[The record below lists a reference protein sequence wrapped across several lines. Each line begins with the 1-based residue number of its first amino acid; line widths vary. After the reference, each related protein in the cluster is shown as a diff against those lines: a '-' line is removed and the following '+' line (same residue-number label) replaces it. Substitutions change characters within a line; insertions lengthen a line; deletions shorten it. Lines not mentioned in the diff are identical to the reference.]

1 MQYSVLQPKDMAF
14 RHSKAQFG
22 INIGLSSI
30 RHWSIYPP
38 SWEELRFCV
47 LGFLSAS
54 KTLYLFIKADI
65 LALFIP
71 VVSKRYVAPRVSIY
85 RGLRCV
91 SWSQRLPAFPGK
103 G

>member
-1 MQYSVLQPKDMAF
+1 MAV
-14 RHSKAQFG
+14 RHSQAEIAIK
-22 INIGLSSI
+22 IGLPSI
-30 RHWSIYPP
+30 RHWSICP

-91 SWSQRLPAFPGK
+91 SWSQPG
-103 G
+103 